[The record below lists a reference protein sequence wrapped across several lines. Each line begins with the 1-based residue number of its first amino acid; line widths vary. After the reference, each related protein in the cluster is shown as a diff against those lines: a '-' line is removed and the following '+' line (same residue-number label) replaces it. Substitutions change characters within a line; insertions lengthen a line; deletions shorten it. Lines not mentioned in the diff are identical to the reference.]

1 MALLFLKYGIYR
13 YVRKESRTEEKG
25 TFVDRRKHKRIYFD
39 VKARLTLE
47 DKTYEGYIANVSK
60 SGIGYLI
67 TSSVMLKDDVPPYQV
82 MGVSFETPEGRRIE
96 LQCEVR
102 WSKKGLFSG
111 KTTSVGMRIIDPPP
125 EYEQWL
131 KEQTESNNADS
142 ADHTENQD

>member
-1 MALLFLKYGIYR
+1 M
-13 YVRKESRTEEKG
+13 E
-25 TFVDRRKHKRIYFD
+25 RRKHKRLYFD
-39 VKARLTLE
+39 VKARLTL
-47 DKTYEGYIANVSK
+47 DDQTYDGYIGNVSE

-67 TSSVMLKDDVPPYQV
+67 TSSVMLRDEVPPYQV
-82 MGVSFETPEGRRIE
+82 IELNFETPEGKKMS

-131 KEQTESNNADS
+131 KEQTGNRS
-142 ADHTENQD
+142 TEAPD